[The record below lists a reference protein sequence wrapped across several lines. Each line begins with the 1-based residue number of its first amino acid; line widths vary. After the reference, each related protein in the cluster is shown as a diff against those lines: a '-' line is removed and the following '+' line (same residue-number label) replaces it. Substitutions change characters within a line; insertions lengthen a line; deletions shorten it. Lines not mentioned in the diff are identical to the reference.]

1 MKKLILI
8 FLSFTI
14 YFNSFAHA
22 ANIGGWTIGA
32 LIADG
37 ASSIVNGTKTVVING
52 ANVVKTSTA
61 RITPSVASVS
71 KLLARGAA
79 GYALSVAVEQ
89 LLGAVDWVLDPEN
102 NQIVYKVPP
111 TDPNSPENQYYWES
125 VYSPLTKSSTMQE
138 AAQKMVKETC
148 RVNNYKDCSAPYD
161 FTKVNDNRYS
171 FKYDTYY
178 TSGGSKTV
186 RTQYATR
193 IANPAYDPD
202 AEEEER
208 TLGLDVVSQQ
218 VIDNAENSS
227 DSDIKAGAQVA
238 TVGAAEDMLAN
249 NAATQSD
256 VEQQLNAN
264 ARTET
269 SEQATGET
277 KPNEANPDITDISL
291 DFPAFCGWAPTICE
305 AANVV
310 INFPTTL
317 TNWWDKSVSS
327 LTSAYEYAKTKV
339 QEFQDFFKE
348 KEQDQTDTNVD
359 VIQDVIPDLEQ
370 NIFNANDQCPPDFT
384 YEFPLPF
391 GGTFPISYSYAT
403 ACYWFS
409 KLYYIVV
416 LVSLVIATKIVT
428 GVGEQ
433 KDG

>member
-1 MKKLILI
+1 MIHKINVFLLSLII
-8 FLSFTI
+8 AIMPAYVFA
-14 YFNSFAHA
+14 NSSL
-22 ANIGGWTIGA
+22 GGWSLGG

-79 GYALSVAVEQ
+79 GYALSIAVEQ

-111 TDPNSPENQYYWES
+111 TDPNSPQNQYYWES
-125 VYSPLTKSSTMQE
+125 VYSPLTRSSTMQQ
-138 AAQKMVKETC
+138 AAQKMVNETC

-161 FTKVNDNRYS
+161 FTKINDNRYS
-171 FKYDTYY
+171 FKYDTYN
-178 TSGGSKTV
+178 TSGGTKTV
-186 RTQYATR
+186 RTQYANR
-193 IANPAYDPD
+193 IANPAYDPN
-202 AEEEER
+202 AEQEER

-227 DSDIKAGAQVA
+227 DSDVKAGAQVA

-256 VEQQLNAN
+256 VEQQLNTN
-264 ARTET
+264 AQTET

-317 TNWWDKSVSS
+317 TNWWTTATQSISAAYTDAKEWFKTEPELHDTALDIQQETVTDYQYEQHVSFGAS
-327 LTSAYEYAKTKV
+327 CPFSPQSAV
-339 QEFQDFFKE
+339 VDFGVGSFSM
-348 KEQDQTDTNVD
+348 DY
-359 VIQDVIPDLEQ
+359 
-370 NIFNANDQCPPDFT
+370 DFT
-384 YEFPLPF
+384 IACDIASDVRPYVVS
-391 GGTFPISYSYAT
+391 ISHLAAIIYLVYA
-403 ACYWFS
+403 
-409 KLYYIVV
+409 IRN
-416 LVSLVIATKIVT
+416 
-428 GVGEQ
+428 GNG
-433 KDG
+433 